1 VTRVR
6 LACLAVALVLGC
18 GLFNRNRDRKPQR
31 VAPKIALRVPPA
43 ARGPG
48 LASIPEQARPTAE
61 ILGEGVLVGIR
72 DGVSEVLDDPAAIAG
87 EVAWLGPVLTRDRED
102 DARTLVVVRRAAF
115 GVHVPAAGERHGVD
129 DDVLR
134 DRGLGVD
141 FDVVA
146 LIGPD
151 RPCLTARQ
159 APVVT
164 AMEVGGHVLDV
175 RWPLADCG
183 PGPWAPVGLV
193 AAGISRMLRWEAPAC
208 DEPEDIRAAWANAG
222 DPATTHLGVLR
233 DGEAI
238 VALLGEGTLW
248 IAGPGGWSSRPF
260 PLGGA
265 SARGCPDAAAAAPA
279 DTDGLDTGGLDTD
292 GLDTDRA

>member
-1 VTRVR
+1 MTRTR
-6 LACLAVALVLGC
+6 LAFLAAALVLGC
-18 GLFNRNRDRKPQR
+18 GLFNGNRDRKAQR
-31 VAPKIALRVPPA
+31 VAPKIARRVPPA

-61 ILGEGVLVGIR
+61 LLGEGVLVGIR
-72 DGVSEVLDDPAAIAG
+72 DAVSEVLDDPAAIEG

-102 DARTLVVVRRAAF
+102 DAHTLVVVRRAAF
-115 GVHVPAAGERHGVD
+115 GVHVPSSGERHAVD
-129 DDVLR
+129 DDVLD

-146 LIGPD
+146 LIGPE

-164 AMEVGGHVLDV
+164 AMQLGGHVLDV

-193 AAGISRMLRWEAPAC
+193 AAGISRTLRWEAPAC
-208 DEPEDIRAAWANAG
+208 DEPEDIRAAWQSAG

-238 VALLGEGTLW
+238 VALIGEGTLW
-248 IAGPGGWSSRPF
+248 IAGPGGWTSRPF

-265 SARGCPDAAAAAPA
+265 TARGCGEAAAAEATLTE
-279 DTDGLDTGGLDTD
+279 TDGLDPDAGATD
-292 GLDTDRA
+292 GA

>member
-1 VTRVR
+1 MTRGRHVW
-6 LACLAVALVLGC
+6 LAAALALGC
-18 GLFNRNRDRKPQR
+18 GMLNGNRERKAQR
-31 VAPKIALRVPPA
+31 VAPKIARRVPPA

-72 DGVSEVLDDPAAIAG
+72 DAVSDVLEDPAAVAG

-102 DARTLVVVRRAAF
+102 DAHTLVVVRRAAF

-129 DDVLR
+129 DDVLH

-146 LIGPD
+146 LIGPE

-175 RWPLADCG
+175 RWPLTDCG

-193 AAGISRMLRWEAPAC
+193 AAGISRTLRWEAPTC
-208 DEPEDIRAAWANAG
+208 DEPEDIDAAWQSAG
-222 DPATTHLGVLR
+222 DPATPHLGVLR

-238 VALLGEGTLW
+238 VALIGEGTLW
-248 IAGPGGWSSRPF
+248 IAGPGGWTPRPF
-260 PLGGA
+260 PMGSATARRCPEATA
-265 SARGCPDAAAAAPA
+265 SEPALAEPSDADPDAPDPDAP
-279 DTDGLDTGGLDTD
+279 
-292 GLDTDRA
+292 